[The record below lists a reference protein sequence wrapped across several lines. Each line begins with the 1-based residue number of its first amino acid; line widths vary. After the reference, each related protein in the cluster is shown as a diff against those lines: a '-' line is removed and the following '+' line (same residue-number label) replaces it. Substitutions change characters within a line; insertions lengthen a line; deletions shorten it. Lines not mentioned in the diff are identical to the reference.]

1 MSTLPP
7 PVAMTPA
14 GDIERARLQQDIDA
28 ILPALWKFDASETLS
43 AMLKMI
49 ARARAMGADGLATLK
64 TFAGRLR
71 ENRAFDDLYILCSEM
86 RDAGVTDLDV
96 RRWEIQALIELGVHE
111 RALDLAR
118 GMIAPGPT
126 TAAGQDGYSAI
137 GRIYKQ
143 MYVDAYGKGQEEPAT
158 MALYLERSLAA
169 YLHVWRAERSENTI
183 YYGVNGAAVAFRAIA
198 DKVTPDDPGAR
209 ALAEDVLAVASSIAN
224 PLIWTCATKGEALV
238 ALGRYAEAAHAYAAF
253 ALSPEVSLFQLK
265 ASLRQLEEVWR
276 ISGDDAERGAPV
288 RLLKAVI
295 LSKLEGAG
303 RADVAPQTAQVS
315 ISPRE
320 ARMIEREFASSGDAP
335 DGDPKGFEQVF
346 SVNAPLA
353 LKVIQNA
360 MSRARAVCRIHAN
373 MGGRDT
379 PFASAFAIRGD
390 LLHKA
395 WGPDPVIV
403 TNNHVIASRPN
414 KSTQRF
420 EFCDAVFIDSETNEM
435 ARVGFSG
442 ILWESDQD
450 AHDITILKP
459 AAPLPAQ
466 ARPLNEVTACPL
478 PPRAVD
484 DHGIGRVYII
494 GFPAA
499 GELSFSFAD
508 NILLDHDGPE
518 AVDIHADSGGLKRIV
533 GVQPEPVRLHY
544 KTPTL
549 GGNSGSPVFDHNTFA
564 LIGVHHR
571 GLPDFQKL
579 NNREGRYACNE
590 GIWIESIRAAIGESA
605 AEDEQES
612 ATAGAAQAKRWRS
625 TRALIGAAAAISPA
639 GAIIAARLA
648 GGAIVDAGPRIFPGA
663 LGKASAGA
671 SQVAAQILKTGKASD
686 AEIVAVGNESIIGL
700 DDRTRIFDTALS
712 PWRMICAIRCWWGS
726 RLAVGTGALVGPD
739 ILLTAGHVVFPK
751 NLRTLPDRV
760 EIIPALN
767 GAERPYG
774 QFEAEKISVHPGWQ
788 ASFGLT
794 SDVAAIHLPSSVGQ
808 QLGWFGMA
816 TRQEAELRSQWAHIT
831 GYPGEKMDQ
840 PVDPA
845 TGKPTAPVQASQLW
859 HHAAPVLNVQNKRV
873 FYAADTTPGQSG
885 APIYVLDPAISPTPV
900 VVGVHAYGKAS
911 TPVAIGNANSGAWI
925 DAELFDLIAAW
936 RKAGG
941 E

>member
-1 MSTLPP
+1 MIGSEDL
-7 PVAMTPA
+7 
-14 GDIERARLQQDIDA
+14 ERARLQQDIDT

-43 AMLKMI
+43 TMLKMI
-49 ARARAMGADGLATLK
+49 ARARAMGAEGFIALK

-118 GMIAPGPT
+118 GLIGPGPA

-143 MYVDAYGKGQEEPAT
+143 MYMDAYGKGQEEPAT

-169 YLHVWRAERSENTI
+169 YAHVWRAERSENTI
-183 YYGVNGAAVAFRAIA
+183 YYGVNAAAIAFRAMA
-198 DKVTPDDPGAR
+198 DKVTPEDPGAR
-209 ALAEDVLAVASSIAN
+209 ALAEDVLGVANAIPNPAV
-224 PLIWTCATKGEALV
+224 WTWATKGEALV
-238 ALGRYAEAAHAYAAF
+238 ALGRYSDAAHAYATF
-253 ALSPEVSLFQLK
+253 ALSPKVSLFQLK
-265 ASLRQLEEVWR
+265 SSLRQLEEVWR

-303 RADVAPQTAQVS
+303 RTDMAPQTAQVS

-320 ARMIEREFASSGDAP
+320 AQMIEREFAASGPGGGAARS

-353 LKVIQNA
+353 LQVIQNA
-360 MSRARAVCRIHAN
+360 MSRARSVCRIHAN

-390 LLHKA
+390 LLHTA

-420 EFCDAVFIDSETNEM
+420 EFCDAVFIDPETNEM

-459 AAPLPAQ
+459 AAALPAH

-484 DHGIGRVYII
+484 DHGIGRVFII

-518 AVDIHADSGGLKRIV
+518 AVDIQAESGGLKRIV
-533 GVQPEPVRLHY
+533 GVRPEPVRLHY

-590 GIWIESIRAAIGESA
+590 GIWIESIRAAIDES
-605 AEDEQES
+605 ETEGEQES
-612 ATAGAAQAKRWRS
+612 ATPGQAKRWRT
-625 TRALIGAAAAISPA
+625 TRALIGAAAAAISPA
-639 GAIIAARLA
+639 GAIVAARLVGSA
-648 GGAIVDAGPRIFPGA
+648 VAEVGPRIFPGA
-663 LGKASAGA
+663 MGKTTAGA
-671 SQVAAQILKTGKASD
+671 SQVAVQILKRGKASE
-686 AEIVAVGNESIIGL
+686 AEIIAVGNESIVGL

-712 PWRMICAIRCWWGS
+712 PWRMICAIRCWWGT
-726 RLAVGTGALVGPD
+726 RLSVGTGALVGPD

-751 NLRTLPDRV
+751 NLRTLPDRI

-774 QFEAEKISVHPGWQ
+774 QFEAEKVSVHPGWQ
-788 ASFGLT
+788 SDFELA
-794 SDVAAIHLPSSVGQ
+794 SDVAAIHLSSPVGQ
-808 QLGWFGMA
+808 QLGWFGLA
-816 TRQEAELRSQWAHIT
+816 TRQEAELRSRWAHIT

-840 PVDPA
+840 PIDPD
-845 TGKPTAPVQASQLW
+845 TGKPAPPVQASQLW
-859 HHAAPVLNVQNKRV
+859 HHAAPVLNAQNKRI

-885 APIYVLDPAISPTPV
+885 APIYMLEPTISPTPV
-900 VVGVHAYGKAS
+900 IVGVHAYGKAS

-936 RKAGG
+936 RSAGG
-941 E
+941 A